1 MSASTQPAIDGW
13 FSADGSGA
21 PYLIGGKC
29 HQCGTY
35 VFPPRANNCPN
46 PACDG
51 DELAQVPLSRRG
63 TLWSYTENRYA
74 PPPPYPSPDPFE
86 PFAVAAVQLADEGLI
101 VLGKVVEGT
110 LAADLKVGMEMEA
123 GHHAA
128 VCRRR
133 RRRARRLRLEDR
145 VMSPEPLYI
154 LGAGM
159 HPWGKWGNDFT
170 EYGVAAARAALSEAG
185 LDWRQIQLVA
195 GADTIRNGYP
205 GFVAGSTF
213 AQKLGW
219 NGVTVSSSYAACAS
233 GSQAL
238 QSARAQILAG
248 FCDVALV
255 IGADTT
261 PKGFFAPV
269 GGERKNDPDWQRF
282 HLIGATNTVYF
293 ALLARRRMDLY
304 GATLED
310 FAAVKVKNAKH
321 GLDNPN
327 ARYRKEASVEDVL
340 ASPVV
345 SDPLRLLD
353 ICATSDGAAALIVAS
368 KAFAEKHLGSLEGV
382 PSVRAVSTVTPRY
395 PQHLPELP
403 DIATDSTAVVPAPDR
418 VFKDQI
424 LDAAYAEAGIGPEDL
439 SLAEVYDLSTALELD
454 WYEHLGLCP
463 KGEAEQLLR
472 SGATTI
478 GGKIPVNPSGGLA
491 CFGEAIPAQA
501 IAQVCELTW
510 QLKGQA
516 TGRQVEGAKVGVT
529 ANQGL
534 FGHGSSVIV
543 AR

>member
-1 MSASTQPAIDGW
+1 MSRT
-13 FSADGSGA
+13 
-21 PYLIGGKC
+21 
-29 HQCGTY
+29 
-35 VFPPRANNCPN
+35 
-46 PACDG
+46 
-51 DELAQVPLSRRG
+51 
-63 TLWSYTENRYA
+63 
-74 PPPPYPSPDPFE
+74 PDP
-86 PFAVAAVQLADEGLI
+86 V
-101 VLGKVVEGT
+101 
-110 LAADLKVGMEMEA
+110 
-123 GHHAA
+123 
-128 VCRRR
+128 
-133 RRRARRLRLEDR
+133 
-145 VMSPEPLYI
+145 YI

-159 HPWGKWGNDFT
+159 HPWGKWGRDFT
-170 EYGVAAARAALSEAG
+170 EYGVAAARTALQDAE
-185 LDWRQIQLVA
+185 LDWRQIQFVA

-205 GFVAGSTF
+205 GFIAGSTF

-219 NGVTVSSSYAACAS
+219 NGVPISSTYAACAS

-269 GGERKNDPDWQRF
+269 GGERKADPDWQRF
-282 HLIGATNTVYF
+282 HLIGATNPVYF
-293 ALLARRRMDLY
+293 ALLARRRMDLF
-304 GATLED
+304 GATVED
-310 FAAVKVKNAKH
+310 FAQVKVKNSRH
-321 GLDNPN
+321 GLNNPN
-327 ARYRKEASVEDVL
+327 ARFRKESSVADVL

-368 KAFAEKHLGSLEGV
+368 ADFAKKHLGSVDGV
-382 PSVRAVSTVTPRY
+382 PSVRAVATITPKY

-403 DIATDSTAVVPAPDR
+403 DIATDSTAVVPAPER

-424 LDAAYAEAGIGPEDL
+424 VDAAYAEAGIGPEDI

-454 WYEHLGLCP
+454 WYEHLSLCA
-463 KGEAEQLLR
+463 KGEGEQLLR
-472 SGATTI
+472 SGATTV
-478 GGKIPVNPSGGLA
+478 GGRVPVNASGGLA

-510 QLKGQA
+510 QLRGQA
-516 TGRQVEGAKVGVT
+516 GDRQVEGARVGIT

-534 FGHGSSVIV
+534 FGNGSSVIV